1 MAYLDDQDR
10 PSAHPG
16 FAIGMLALALLSFGS
31 MFYVWDFEG
40 AFAGF
45 AALLLMPFSLG
56 ALATQIGFFQF
67 HKMGCLLAPLALFA
81 VIFPFV
87 YFEMAEG
94 LVCILMVLPFWVA
107 AGLGGAL
114 SAYIMRKQTERDE
127 AEANRDRFRST
138 GWVIL
143 PIALFLIE
151 ESAPPAWTIHT
162 VSREVEIDAPAE
174 TIWPLLVS
182 IPDIGSGEG
191 TANFT
196 HDIAGV
202 ARPSEAKL
210 VRRDGELVRLAKW
223 GENIRFEERITSIE
237 PGRAI
242 GWDFAFPDDSIQEY
256 TDRHIAPQ
264 GKMLHIESGR
274 YDLRGTGDRRSTL
287 TLTTRY
293 RMRSRMGFYLEL
305 WGEQMLGD
313 VQENVLA
320 IVKQRSEKRS
330 MDGRVAG

>member
-1 MAYLDDQDR
+1 
-10 PSAHPG
+10 
-16 FAIGMLALALLSFGS
+16 
-31 MFYVWDFEG
+31 
-40 AFAGF
+40 
-45 AALLLMPFSLG
+45 
-56 ALATQIGFFQF
+56 
-67 HKMGCLLAPLALFA
+67 MGCLLAPLALFA

-242 GWDFAFPDDSIQEY
+242 GWDFAFPDDSIQKY
-256 TDRHIAPQ
+256 TDRHISPQ
-264 GKMLHIESGR
+264 GTMLHIESGR
-274 YDLRGTGDRRSTL
+274 YDLRGTGDGRSTL